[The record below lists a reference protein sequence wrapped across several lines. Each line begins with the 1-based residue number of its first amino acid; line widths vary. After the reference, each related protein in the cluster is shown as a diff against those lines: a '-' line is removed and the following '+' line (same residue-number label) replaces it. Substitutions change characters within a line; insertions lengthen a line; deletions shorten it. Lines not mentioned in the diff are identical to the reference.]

1 MIRSHDC
8 DTIRE
13 MVFNYRRGELSELD
27 AALFEESLIECDEC
41 ATYVGRIIDM
51 LDVSIEAEAQD
62 YIDRPI
68 DASFADS
75 LFDAIAAEIE
85 SPSSE
90 DHDDDDEDDGDHDH
104 AQSDEE
110 AELRPPV
117 RLEFVTEQRDEE
129 AIDDEL
135 FDFDEDAEQ
144 AASTWPKWLA
154 VAAVILGVGIGALM
168 TRPWEKASVE
178 DAPDGLAEDTTAPV
192 SATPDAALAKA
203 FQQLQPQGKANDT
216 IKVFASSGAKWKLEG
231 ASPDHRLRLERGTV
245 LVEFLPENDNE
256 KLRVIS
262 GETEVAVLGT
272 VFYVSAEEPGQD
284 KPARVGV
291 ITGKVSVKQPAPG
304 KEAPVEVMLEDGQ
317 ENNGGEEVREIQPTM
332 KQQTEAFVDIKAHQK
347 ALAERT
353 DPPEEHAKADVKPLP
368 PKETKPEKAEEVV
381 VAAPARK
388 TSSDAALRKQAQKA
402 LRERDY
408 ARAAKTYERL
418 LERLP
423 RGHNERASIRL
434 ELARLYM
441 RYLGQRERAIEH
453 LREFVE
459 QHPLDVAAP
468 SARRQLCQLLG
479 MRASK
484 DPACI
489 SLQMD

>member
-1 MIRSHDC
+1 MTRSHDC
-8 DTIRE
+8 ETIRE

-27 AALFEESLIECDEC
+27 AALFEESLLACHDC

-51 LDVSIEAEAQD
+51 LDVSVEAEAQV
-62 YIDRPI
+62 YVERPI

-75 LFDAIAAEIE
+75 LFDSIAAQIE
-85 SPSSE
+85 APAF
-90 DHDDDDEDDGDHDH
+90 DDDDEDM
-104 AQSDEE
+104 DEE
-110 AELRPPV
+110 EGVDNTPNPPV
-117 RLEFVTEQRDEE
+117 RLEFVSQEKRDEE

-135 FDFDEDAEQ
+135 FNFEDGAQ
-144 AASTWPKWLA
+144 ASRWPRYLA
-154 VAAVILGVGIGALM
+154 AAAVLLGLGIGALVLK
-168 TRPWEKASVE
+168 PWEKSAAQD
-178 DAPDGLAEDTTAPV
+178 DAIAENDQDGAADNLEAI

-203 FQQLQPQGKANDT
+203 FQQLQPQNKANDT
-216 IKVFASSGAKWKLEG
+216 IKVFASAGAKWKLEG
-231 ASPDHRLRLERGTV
+231 KAPDHKLRLEQGTV
-245 LVEFLPENDNE
+245 LVEFLPKGDNE
-256 KLRVIS
+256 HLHVIS

-272 VFYVSAEEPGQD
+272 VFYVSAEEPGED

-291 ITGKVSVKQPAPG
+291 ITGKVRVKQPAAG
-304 KEAPVEVMLEDGQ
+304 KEEPVEVMLEDGQ
-317 ENNGGEEVREIQPTM
+317 ESKGGVQIRAIEPGM

-347 ALAERT
+347 ALAERNE
-353 DPPEEHAKADVKPLP
+353 PPKEHAKVDVEVEPPVKVKP
-368 PKETKPEKAEEVV
+368 EEDQK
-381 VAAPARK
+381 VAATTPVRK
-388 TSSDAALRKQAQKA
+388 ATSDEELRKQAQKA

-408 ARAAKTYERL
+408 QRAAKSYERL

-441 RYLGQRERAIEH
+441 RYLGQRERAIDH

>member
-1 MIRSHDC
+1 MTRSHDC
-8 DTIRE
+8 EAIRE

-27 AALFEESLIECDEC
+27 AALFEESLITCHEC

-51 LDVSIEAEAQD
+51 LDVSVEAEAQD
-62 YIDRPI
+62 YIERPI

-75 LFDAIAAEIE
+75 LFDSIAAQIE
-85 SPSSE
+85 APASE
-90 DHDDDDEDDGDHDH
+90 DGDELER
-104 AQSDEE
+104 EE
-110 AELRPPV
+110 KEANEASEPKPPV
-117 RLEFVTEQRDEE
+117 RLEFVTQSNLDEE

-135 FDFDEDAEQ
+135 FDFEDEQHASMWPRYL
-144 AASTWPKWLA
+144 AA
-154 VAAVILGVGIGALM
+154 AAVLLGIGIGALVLK
-168 TRPWEKASVE
+168 PWEEPAQQDNNAIAE
-178 DAPDGLAEDTTAPV
+178 NDQEQDGADLDEA

-203 FQQLQPQGKANDT
+203 FQQLQPQNKTSDT
-216 IKVFASSGAKWKLEG
+216 IKVFASDGAKWRLEG
-231 ASPDHRLRLERGTV
+231 KAPDHKLRLEQGTV
-245 LVEFLPENDNE
+245 LVEFLPKEDNE
-256 KLRVIS
+256 RLHVVS

-272 VFYVSAEEPGQD
+272 VFYVSAEEPGED

-291 ITGKVSVKQPAPG
+291 ITGKVRVKQPASG

-317 ENNGGEEVREIQPTM
+317 ESKGGVQIRAIEPSM

-347 ALAERT
+347 ALAERHEA
-353 DPPEEHAKADVKPLP
+353 PKEHAKADIEPPVKVKP
-368 PKETKPEKAEEVV
+368 EEDQK
-381 VAAPARK
+381 VAATAPVK
-388 TSSDAALRKQAQKA
+388 KVTSDEDLRKQAQKA

-408 ARAAKTYERL
+408 SRAAKNYERL

-423 RGHNERASIRL
+423 KAHNERASIRL

-441 RYLGQRERAIEH
+441 RYLGQRERAIDH